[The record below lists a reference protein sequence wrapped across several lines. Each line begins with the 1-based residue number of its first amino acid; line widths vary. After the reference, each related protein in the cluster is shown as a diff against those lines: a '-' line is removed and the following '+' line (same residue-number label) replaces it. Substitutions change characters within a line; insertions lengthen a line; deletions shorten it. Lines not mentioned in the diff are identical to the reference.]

1 MISEDKEMEAHM
13 EKDLPELKMP
23 KNLMGKIASVF
34 IDRFKVVYLI
44 ILTVLLLGIMTY
56 SQLPKETVPDIS
68 LSYIYVQVPYPGAAV
83 TDIDSMISEPIEDKL
98 SSLSNVESVTAT
110 INNGYALIIAEF
122 EDDADMDEAEQKVR
136 NEVAQVSLPSGAMT
150 PVIGVFET
158 GEMPI
163 FNVTVTGD
171 YDLVALKEYGERI
184 QDQMESVPGI
194 REVSLSGGYDREI
207 RVTVDEVTL
216 REYGLTFAAVT
227 QALQASN
234 INLPAGS
241 LGIDGDDVN
250 VRVDERFTSVEDIEN
265 LVIASS
271 ADRTLFL
278 HDVAIVTDSYKT
290 PTSLS
295 RLYLYEDADEKTA
308 PAVYLS
314 VYRES
319 GYDIVKPSESLR
331 AIIQSAPAHSIP
343 DDVTLLITSDQSEDV
358 VKDLNTVINNA
369 LGGLISVILVLYIF
383 IGLNEALIVSSV
395 IPISLF
401 IALLLMKIMNI
412 SFNTISLTGF
422 IIALGLL
429 VDNAIVVM
437 ENIDR
442 LREEGVERITAAK
455 MGLNQVA
462 PAVLAATLTTVG
474 AFIPVAMTPGII
486 GKFLSVMPKT
496 IIFIIAA
503 SFFVSIVITPA
514 LCSKFLS
521 AYKVK
526 RPVPTRGQMIRS
538 GIFIF
543 ALSLLA
549 FSNQWQLTWIT
560 VVIAAA
566 FTMFYVGMTIS
577 KKRTAETGQHGM
589 IERYKGFIYNLIISK
604 PKKLLVLII
613 AIIVFA
619 GSVATI
625 PAGLLKLE
633 LFPYEEPS
641 SMKINIVAPIGTM
654 LSDTSAITQE
664 VESLLFD
671 IPGLKSFTSNVGGD
685 NANEAMITV
694 ELMDENDRTITGEAI
709 QNEIRERVKEVPGA
723 KIEVKAQSAMSRV
736 SSGAAISLGLKGDN
750 LETLQAYAAQ
760 YYNVLKDIDGVVEPT
775 LSTDGGNRELV
786 IDIDPNRVAYYG
798 LNLSSVASEIRQ
810 HVSGSTV
817 GTYTEDLEEYDITL
831 YYAEGEIQ
839 SAKDFDKLFFT
850 ATSGE
855 KVNFNEVASLTFQDG
870 IGTIE
875 KEDGDKIIY
884 VEADIAS
891 GYNSA
896 EVNREFSEKVADI
909 QLPKGISQQVGG
921 EMRDLNEQIGNMAFN
936 FVIALLMVYIV
947 LVIQF
952 NSFLQPLMILFS
964 VPFAIIGVVIGLIA
978 TGNNLGFYAMFGIVA
993 LVGIAVNDAI
1003 VLIDFTNYLRAEGMP
1018 LRSAVAEAVKTRFQP
1033 VMATSLTTIGGV
1045 LPLALF
1051 NDSFSQLGYAL
1062 IFGLMASTV
1071 LTLLIIPILYY
1082 SFENISESKKETI
1095 I

>member
-1 MISEDKEMEAHM
+1 MEAHM

-23 KNLMGKIASVF
+23 QNIMGKMASVF
-34 IDRFKVVYLI
+34 IDRFRVVYLI
-44 ILTVLLLGIMTY
+44 ILAVLLLGMMTY
-56 SQLPKETVPDIS
+56 QQLPKETVPNIS

-83 TDIDSMISEPIEDKL
+83 TDIDAMVSEPIEDKL
-98 SSLSNVESVTAT
+98 TGISDVKGVTAN
-110 INNGYALIIAEF
+110 IQNGYALIIAEF
-122 EDDADMDEAEQKVR
+122 EETADMDDAEQKVR
-136 NEVAQVSLPSGAMT
+136 NEIAQVNLPSGAMT
-150 PVIGVFET
+150 PVVGVFET

-207 RVTVDEVTL
+207 QVKVDDVTL
-216 REYGLTFAAVT
+216 REYGLSFSAVT

-234 INLPAGS
+234 INLPAGD
-241 LGIDGDDVN
+241 LNIDDEDVN
-250 VRVDERFTSVEDIEN
+250 IRVDERFTSVEDIEN

-271 ADRTLFL
+271 PNRTLFL
-278 HDVAIVTDSYKT
+278 HDVAIVTDSHKT
-290 PTSLS
+290 PSSLS
-295 RLYLYEDADEKTA
+295 RLYLYENADEKTA

-319 GYDIVKPSESLR
+319 GYDIVAPSEALR
-331 AIIQSAPAHSIP
+331 NIIATSPSHAIPE
-343 DDVTLLITSDQSEDV
+343 DVQLLVTADQSEDV
-358 VKDLNTVINNA
+358 VKDLNTVVNNA

-401 IALLLMKIMNI
+401 IALLLMKLTGI

-442 LREEGVERITAAK
+442 LREEGVDRITAAK
-455 MGLNQVA
+455 KGLNQVA

-503 SFFVSIVITPA
+503 SFFVSIIITPA

-526 RPVPTRGQMIRS
+526 RPLPTRGQMIRS

-543 ALSLLA
+543 ALSILA
-549 FSNQWQLTWIT
+549 FSNQWQITGTT
-560 VVIAAA
+560 VVIAAV
-566 FTMFYVGMTIS
+566 FTLFYAGITIS
-577 KKRTAETGQHGM
+577 KKRTAETGEHGM
-589 IERYKGFIYNLIISK
+589 IERYKHFIYQLIASK
-604 PKKLLVLII
+604 SKKIMVMAI
-613 AIIVFA
+613 AIVVFIA
-619 GSVATI
+619 SVATI
-625 PAGLLKLE
+625 PTGILKLE
-633 LFPYEEPS
+633 LFPYEEPT
-641 SMKINIVAPIGTM
+641 SMLINIVAPIGTM
-654 LSDTSAITQE
+654 LTDTSSIAE
-664 VESLLFD
+664 NVESVLYD
-671 IPGLKSFTSNVGGD
+671 IPGLKSFTTNVGGD
-685 NANEAMITV
+685 KANEAAITV
-694 ELMDENDRTITGEAI
+694 ELMDEEDRESTGETI
-709 QNEIRERVKEVPGA
+709 QNEIRSRVQQIPGA

-736 SSGAAISLGLKGDN
+736 SSGAAISLGLKGDD
-750 LETLQAYAAQ
+750 LETLQLYADQ
-760 YYNVLKDIDGVVEPT
+760 YYNVLKEIEGVVEPS

-786 IDIDPNRVAYYG
+786 VDIDPNRVAYYG
-798 LNLSSVASEIRQ
+798 LNLASVATEIRQ

-817 GTYTEDLEEYDITL
+817 GTYTEDLEEYDITM
-831 YYAEGEIQ
+831 YYEDGEIQ
-839 SAKDFDKLFFT
+839 SAKDFDKIFFT
-850 ATSGE
+850 SPTGDRI
-855 KVNFNEVASLTFQDG
+855 NFNEVASLKFQNG
-870 IGTIE
+870 IGGIE
-875 KEDGDKIIY
+875 KEDGEKIIY
-884 VEADIAS
+884 VEADIAP

-896 EVNREFSEKVADI
+896 EVNREFSDKVESI

-936 FVIALLMVYIV
+936 FVIALLMVYII
-947 LVIQF
+947 LVVQF

-1003 VLIDFTNYLRAEGMP
+1003 VLIDFTNYLRSEGMA
-1018 LRSAVAEAVKTRFQP
+1018 LRAAVAEAVKTRFQP

-1062 IFGLMASTV
+1062 IFGLIASTV

-1082 SFENISESKKETI
+1082 SIEQISESKKETI